1 MQILKNAYRTLAIM
15 SMSLFSNAT
24 LAQEAMVNDI
34 RSVPAESLAASRNDN
49 NWQPPRTS
57 WGHPDIQGIW
67 TSDDMRGVP
76 TNRPQQFGERTSLTA
91 EEFAQRANRD
101 QAGMDRAVND
111 ETFLRNEYGIRTF
124 GYTSL
129 VIDPPNGRIPEMTD
143 VGKSRA
149 APRDRGTFG
158 SGPFNTVE
166 DFTNYDRCISRGIVG
181 SVLPV
186 LYGNG
191 MRILQTPDS
200 VVISYEMIHDTRII
214 PIDESPFLDDAIR
227 QYLGSSRGYWDGDTL
242 VIETRNLT
250 DKTSI
255 GGNGNGTRHSEEM
268 VMTEHMTRVDDE
280 MIDYI
285 ITVNDPV
292 TYTAPFSFRFTITSQ
307 PGYQLYEYSCHEGN
321 GAVGHTLSGERA
333 WERQVAEA
341 MANGETMP
349 ERAGGFSIYAAPQE
363 GAEIIQIGE
372 EDAVD

>member
-1 MQILKNAYRTLAIM
+1 MKRYNAVLATAILAVSAQGAYSQSGIGRAI
-15 SMSLFSNAT
+15 
-24 LAQEAMVNDI
+24 
-34 RSVPAESLAASRNDN
+34 PAEDTAASRTDS
-49 NWQPPRTS
+49 NWQMPSTS
-57 WGHPDIQGIW
+57 WGHPDLQGIW

-76 TNRPQQFGERTSLTA
+76 TSRPAQFAERTSLSE
-91 EEFAQRANRD
+91 EEFAQRAGRD

-129 VIDPPNGRIPEMTD
+129 VVDPPDGRIPEMTAL
-143 VGKSRA
+143 GKSRA

-158 SGPFNTVE
+158 SGPFNAVE
-166 DFTNYDRCISRGIVG
+166 DFTNYDRCITRGIVG

-214 PIDESPFLDDAIR
+214 RLDDKPFLDNDIK
-227 QYLGSSRGYWDGDTL
+227 QYLGSSRGYWNGDSL

-268 VMTEHMTRVDDE
+268 VITELMTRVDDE
-280 MIDYI
+280 MIDYY
-285 ITVNDPV
+285 ITVDDPV
-292 TYTAPFSFRFTITSQ
+292 TYTAPFTFRFTITSQ
-307 PGYQLYEYSCHEGN
+307 PDYQLYEYSCHEGN

-333 WERQVAEA
+333 WDVQVAQA
-341 MANGETMP
+341 IANGEAPP
-349 ERAGGFSIYAAPQE
+349 ERAAGFSIYATPQE
-363 GAEIIQIGE
+363 GAEIIRIGD
-372 EDAVD
+372 EDGID